1 MSSTSLV
8 MERSHFEVGFVPVAD
23 AWDTTSGTSD
33 IVNMNRHNRVR
44 FILFWG
50 VGATGTFTP
59 VVEACDDVA
68 ASNVTAIPYRYRV
81 TTAAAGPGAVTL
93 ATAAGFTTTAGS
105 NQVVEIEVDAATV
118 GATGYGFVRVKC
130 TEVVN
135 SPILGGCLIEMLE
148 PNHAGLVQTAA
159 IV

>member
-1 MSSTSLV
+1 MSSTSLI
-8 MERSHFEVGFVPVAD
+8 MERSHLEVGFVPVAD
-23 AWDTTSGTSD
+23 AWDTTNGTTD
-33 IVNMNRHNRVR
+33 IVNMNKHNRVR

-68 ASNVTAIPYRYRV
+68 ASNVTAIAYKYRI
-81 TTAAAGPGAVTL
+81 TTAAAGPGAVL
-93 ATAAGFTTTAGS
+93 SATAVGVLSTAGS
-105 NQVVEIEVDAATV
+105 NQILEIEVDAAAV

-130 TEVVN
+130 TEGTN

-148 PNHAGLVQTAA
+148 PQHAGLTQPAA